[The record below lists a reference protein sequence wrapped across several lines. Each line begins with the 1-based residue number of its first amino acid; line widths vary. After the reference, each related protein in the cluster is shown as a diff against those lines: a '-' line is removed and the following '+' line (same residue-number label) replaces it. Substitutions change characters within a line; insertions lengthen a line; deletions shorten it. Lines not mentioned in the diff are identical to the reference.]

1 MTGHHY
7 RKKEL
12 IARVS
17 SEMKQL
23 DTSASFLDKD
33 DPRYHDLINRYDGFS
48 EVLEMIRKNPYSDKS
63 LGEEPA
69 PIVKKKGLFASLR
82 SMLRR

>member
-1 MTGHHY
+1 
-7 RKKEL
+7 
-12 IARVS
+12 
-17 SEMKQL
+17 MKQL

-69 PIVKKKGLFASLR
+69 PIVKKKGVIRLTSLHAPSLTPSKHR
-82 SMLRR
+82 PGRP

>member
-1 MTGHHY
+1 
-7 RKKEL
+7 
-12 IARVS
+12 
-17 SEMKQL
+17 MKQL

-63 LGEEPA
+63 LRGRASPNREEKGVIRLTSLHA
-69 PIVKKKGLFASLR
+69 PSLTPSKHR
-82 SMLRR
+82 PGRP